1 MEVLIEELIDLH
13 ASSSGFRE
21 VFRSQQTTQLF
32 VDSYKSF
39 VAKVTAAPEVN
50 QRTIRILEKLT
61 HFGLGLALDNAV
73 AGSQKREVWYTFAFI
88 ELELTAFR

>member
-1 MEVLIEELIDLH
+1 MEVLIEELMDLH

-21 VFRSQQTTQLF
+21 VFKSQQTTQLF
-32 VDSYKSF
+32 VNSYKTF
-39 VAKVTAAPEVN
+39 VLRVTDAAQVN

-73 AGSQKREVWYTFAFI
+73 AGAQKREVCIPPTPVVASQI
-88 ELELTAFR
+88 